1 MTATSDLINTKPTS
15 NSSPRWTARDGKPP
29 TRWSHRR
36 RRVPHLL
43 LGLMLVPACGVGG
56 AILAAE
62 LGGRESVLALAR
74 PVAAGQIL
82 AAQDLRQVAWAA
94 DSEMDVVAASAAS
107 TVVGQP
113 LAFSLPKGSLV
124 TRSVLGAPQVP
135 EQGKAIAAV
144 GLKSGQF
151 PPDLSP
157 GTTVAVLLAPGQGT
171 SASSVAE
178 SAPKSW
184 TAVVLGVTGRENE
197 QTTVVSLRMSE
208 SDGRALSSAPAGQLS
223 LLAIAGGIR

>member
-1 MTATSDLINTKPTS
+1 MTANSDLINTKPPS
-15 NSSPRWTARDGKPP
+15 NSALRWTSRDGEPP
-29 TRWSHRR
+29 RRWSNRR

-56 AILAAE
+56 AVLATE
-62 LGGRESVLALAR
+62 LGDRDSVLALAR
-74 PVAAGQIL
+74 PVAAGQVL
-82 AAQDLRQVAWAA
+82 AAQDLRQVAVAA
-94 DSEMDVVAASAAS
+94 GSEMDVIVASAAS

-113 LAFSLPKGSLV
+113 LAFSLPQGSLV

-144 GLKSGQF
+144 GLKPGQF

-157 GTTVAVLLAPGQGT
+157 GTTVAVLLTPGQGT
-171 SASSVAE
+171 SAE
-178 SAPKSW
+178 STPKSW
-184 TAVVLGVTGRENE
+184 TAVVLGVTGRANE

-208 SDGRALSSAPAGQLS
+208 SDGRALSSAPAGQVN
-223 LLAIAGGIR
+223 LLAIAGGNR

>member
-1 MTATSDLINTKPTS
+1 MTANSDLINTKPPS
-15 NSSPRWTARDGKPP
+15 NSSLRWTSRDGKPP
-29 TRWSHRR
+29 TRWSNRR

-56 AILAAE
+56 AVLATE
-62 LGGRESVLALAR
+62 LGDRDSVLALAR
-74 PVAAGQIL
+74 PVAAGQVL
-82 AAQDLRQVAWAA
+82 AAQDLRQVALAA
-94 DSEMDVVAASAAS
+94 GSELDVIVASAAS

-113 LAFSLPKGSLV
+113 LAFSLPQGSLV

-144 GLKSGQF
+144 ALKAGQF

-157 GTTVAVLLAPGQGT
+157 GTTVAVLLTPGQGEAT
-171 SASSVAE
+171 
-178 SAPKSW
+178 PKSW
-184 TAVVLGVTGRENE
+184 TAVVLGVSGRANE
-197 QTTVVSLRMSE
+197 QTAVVSLRMSE

-223 LLAIAGGIR
+223 LLAIAGGNR